1 MILHDSQTQSVV
13 CYVALG
19 SNLGNSIA
27 YIMDGLQA
35 LANHSELDY
44 LNISHFYQSKPHGPQ
59 DQPDYINAAVEFETT
74 LKAEALLDEL
84 QKIEN
89 ENGRIREG
97 VGRWGARTLDLDL
110 LFYGDETINTKRLT
124 VPHPLICERAFV
136 LYPLRDLIKEKNK
149 EDLKI
154 SKKTTL
160 NDCIAK
166 LSTEAKSEI
175 KEYLTDD

>member
-1 MILHDSQTQSVV
+1 MTSHDSQIQPVL

-19 SNLGNSIA
+19 SNLGDSVT

-35 LANHSELDY
+35 LSNHSELY
-44 LNISHFYQSKPHGPQ
+44 NLNTSLFYQSKPYGPQ

-97 VGRWGARTLDLDL
+97 VERWGARTLDLDL
-110 LFYGDETINTKRLT
+110 LLYGDHIINTERLT
-124 VPHPLICERAFV
+124 VPHPRICERAFV
-136 LYPLRDLIKEKNK
+136 LYPLRDLIKEQ
-149 EDLKI
+149 DLKTGE
-154 SKKTTL
+154 KTTL
-160 NDCIAK
+160 NECIAM
-166 LSTEAKSEI
+166 LSEKAKSEI
-175 KEYLTDD
+175 KEYLIDD